1 MSSKNSDP
9 SNTGNKYSNSI
20 IKRPRYRI
28 WRMLVGILAGLF
40 LFILAGGGLFA
51 WIKYEGAVQ
60 DLPTVEGL
68 KNYAPPVMSRIYS
81 NNDRVM
87 AELASERRLFVPIT
101 LIPDRVK
108 NAFISTEDKNFY
120 SHGGIDPL
128 AIVRAVV
135 QDMFRK
141 TSGKRLVGAST
152 ITQQV
157 ARNMLLN
164 NKRNL
169 NRKIKEAILA
179 IRIEQS
185 LTKDQILEIYLNEI
199 YLGDGAYGV
208 AAAAQTYFHKN
219 LDQLTVAEAAYLG
232 GLPKS
237 PYNYDLYH
245 HPKAGLERRN
255 FVLSRMLETGAISKE
270 ILKQAMDEPLQ
281 VTQSVIR
288 RGPLAGTQWF
298 SEAVRRDLID
308 RYGMDKTMQGGLE
321 VHTSLDLKNQNLAT
335 RLMQQALMKYDRQH
349 GWRGAINHL
358 NIEDGKEWSDLL
370 ARQKNP
376 AGILDAWRVA
386 IVLNS
391 STGKVGW
398 LENKNEKLALLEN
411 KDVSWTRRSSHPL
424 KMGDVV
430 LIEPLADNGKV
441 ALRQVPLIEGAL
453 ISVDVQTGRVLSMF
467 GGWSFAESQFN
478 RATQAQRQPG
488 SSFKPIAYLAGM
500 EQNIPPSQIFMDSPF
515 SAGSWHPNNYE
526 KTFWGPTA
534 LHNGLRYSRN
544 LVTIRLAA
552 QVGMNAISNL
562 AIVLGEVDSM
572 PKVLPAV
579 LGAVETTVFRHA
591 GAYASI
597 AAEGLLTKPTL
608 IDYIQDRNGKV
619 IWHSDVLQLEHSE
632 DPGRLPLIID
642 HRKRVASAQS
652 SYQIIT
658 MMEDVMK
665 RGTGMSAARGI
676 DRPLAGKT
684 GTSQDFN
691 DAWFAG
697 FSPDV
702 VTVVWFGFDQP
713 KTLGKGMS
721 GAVVA
726 APVWNEFMKNILAN
740 RPKLD
745 FAKPEGVFLASYD
758 TSKGSVTDAFKEGQ
772 TPGISINLN
781 KGAAT
786 GELTAQDTG
795 AENIPDSEESM
806 DSNEGI
812 VSPFNEGSE
821 KKIGEKTGQSSSSGE
836 GEDIG
841 MGGLY

>member
-1 MSSKNSDP
+1 MSFKNSDS
-9 SNTGNKYSNSI
+9 SNTGKDGNPL

-28 WRMLVGILAGLF
+28 WRMVIGLFAGLF
-40 LFILAGGGLFA
+40 LFVLAGGGLLA
-51 WIKYEGAVQ
+51 WVKYTEANR

-81 NNDRVM
+81 DDDHVM
-87 AELASERRLFVPIT
+87 AELASEHRLFVPIA

-108 NAFISTEDKNFY
+108 NAFISTEDRNFY

-128 AIVRAVV
+128 AILRAVI
-135 QDMFRK
+135 QDMFRT
-141 TSGKRLVGAST
+141 TSGRRLVGAST

-245 HPKAGLERRN
+245 HPEAGLERRN
-255 FVLSRMLETGAISKE
+255 FVLNRMVETGAISKDVQQ
-270 ILKQAMDEPLQ
+270 QAMNEPL
-281 VTQSVIR
+281 TGAQSVIR

-308 RYGMDKTMQGGLE
+308 RYGLDKTMQGGLE
-321 VHTSLDLKNQNLAT
+321 VHTSLDLKTQNLAT

-349 GWRGAINHL
+349 GWRGAFSHVV
-358 NIEDGKEWSDLL
+358 IEDGEAWGSLL
-370 ARQKNP
+370 AHQNVP
-376 AGILDAWRVA
+376 AGMLDAWRVA
-386 IVLNS
+386 ILLNS

-398 LENKNEKLALLEN
+398 LENKTEKTALLDG
-411 KDVSWTRRSSHPL
+411 KDISWTKHSAHPL
-424 KMGDVV
+424 KTGDV
-430 LIEPLADNGKV
+430 LFIEPLADHDKV
-441 ALRQVPLIEGAL
+441 ALRQIPLIEGAL
-453 ISVDVQTGRVLSMF
+453 ISVDVQTGRILSMF

-552 QVGMNAISNL
+552 QVGMNAISDL
-562 AIVLGEVDSM
+562 AIALGEVDSM

-619 IWHSDVLQLEHSE
+619 IWRSDALQLDHPE
-632 DPGRLPLIID
+632 DSGQLPALMD
-642 HRKRVASAQS
+642 RRKRVASAQS
-652 SYQIIT
+652 SYQVIT

-665 RGTGMSAARGI
+665 RGTGMAAARGI
-676 DRPLAGKT
+676 DRTLAGKT

-726 APVWNEFMKNILAN
+726 APVWNEFMKNVLAN

-745 FAKPEGVFLASYD
+745 FIKPEGVILASYE
-758 TSKGSVTDAFKEGQ
+758 TSKGTVTDAFKEGQ
-772 TPGISINLN
+772 VPGVSINLN
-781 KGAAT
+781 QGAAT
-786 GELTAQDTG
+786 GALTAQDTG
-795 AENIPDSEESM
+795 AENISDSEESM
-806 DSNEGI
+806 GTNGGTESSSSD
-812 VSPFNEGSE
+812 GSE
-821 KKIGEKTGQSSSSGE
+821 KKIGEKPGQSSSSGE

>member
-1 MSSKNSDP
+1 MSPDNSDP
-9 SNTGNKYSNSI
+9 SQSSKKRSRPQ
-20 IKRPRYRI
+20 IKRPRFRI
-28 WRMLVGILAGLF
+28 WRMFIGAFAGLF
-40 LFILAGGGLFA
+40 LFLFVGGGIAA
-51 WIKYEGAVQ
+51 WIKYERVTH

-68 KNYAPPVMSRIYS
+68 KNYTPPVMSRIYA
-81 NNDRVM
+81 NDDQVM
-87 AELASERRLFVPIT
+87 AELASERRLFVPIA

-108 NAFISTEDKNFY
+108 NAFIATEDKNFY

-128 AIVRAVV
+128 AIMRAVV

-141 TSGKRLVGAST
+141 SSGKRLVGAST

-169 NRKIKEAILA
+169 ERKIKEAVLA

-185 LTKDQILEIYLNEI
+185 LSKDQILEIYLNEI
-199 YLGDGAYGV
+199 YLGGGAYGV

-245 HPKAGLERRN
+245 HPRAALARRN
-255 FVLSRMLETGAISKE
+255 FVLSRMVETGAITKE
-270 ILKQAMDEPLQ
+270 VQEQAKQEPLQ
-281 VTQSVIR
+281 ATQSVR
-288 RGPLAGTQWF
+288 HRGPLPGTQWF

-308 RYGMDKTMQGGLE
+308 RYGLDKTMQGGLE
-321 VHTSLDLKNQNLAT
+321 VHTSLDLKTQNQAT
-335 RLMQQALMKYDRQH
+335 RLMRQALMKYDRQH
-349 GWRGAINHL
+349 GWRGAVRHVDL
-358 NIEDGKEWSDLL
+358 EDGVTWSALL
-370 ARQKNP
+370 SQQKVP
-376 AGILDAWRVA
+376 PGMLDSWRLA
-386 IVLNS
+386 IVLDAK
-391 STGKVGW
+391 TGRVGW
-398 LENKNEKLALLEN
+398 LESKVEKSAILDN
-411 KDVSWTRRSSHPL
+411 KDISWAKRLHPL
-424 KMGDVV
+424 KAGDIIM
-430 LIEPLADNGKV
+430 IEPLADNSKV

-478 RATQAQRQPG
+478 RVTQALRQPG

-500 EQNIPPSQIFMDSPF
+500 EQGIPPSQIFMDSPF
-515 SAGSWHPNNYE
+515 SAGNWHPNNYE
-526 KTFWGPTA
+526 KNFWGPTT

-552 QVGMNAISNL
+552 QVGMTAISNL
-562 AIVLGEVDSM
+562 AIALGEVDSM

-591 GAYASI
+591 GVYASI
-597 AAEGLLTKPTL
+597 AAGGLKVQPTL
-608 IDYIQDRNGKV
+608 IDYIQDHNGKV
-619 IWHSDVLQLEHSE
+619 IWHSEDLQLDHPD
-632 DPGRLPLIID
+632 DPNQLPTLID
-642 HRKRVASAQS
+642 HRKRIVSQQSAFQV
-652 SYQIIT
+652 IT
-658 MMEDVMK
+658 MMEDVIK
-665 RGTGMSAARGI
+665 RGSGFSAGRGI

-684 GTSQDFN
+684 GTTQDFN

-713 KTLGKGMS
+713 KSLGNRMS
-721 GAVVA
+721 GAVMA
-726 APVWNEFMKNILAN
+726 GPVWNDYMKAILAN

-745 FAKPEGVFLASYD
+745 FTKPEGVFLASYD
-758 TSKGSVTDAFKEGQ
+758 TSKGRVTDAFKEGQ
-772 TPGISINLN
+772 TPGVSINLRG
-781 KGAAT
+781 GAAT

-795 AENIPDSEESM
+795 AENIPDSEDSM
-806 DSNEGI
+806 GNNTGSG
-812 VSPFNEGSE
+812 STLPAEGS
-821 KKIGEKTGQSSSSGE
+821 KIGVKPDQAPAASGE

>member
-1 MSSKNSDP
+1 MPPKNSD
-9 SNTGNKYSNSI
+9 SSNSNR
-20 IKRPRYRI
+20 KQFGANLQRPRFRI
-28 WRMLVGILAGLF
+28 WRILIGVIAGIS
-40 LFILAGGGLFA
+40 LFIFAGGGFFA
-51 WIKYEGAVQ
+51 WIRYERATQ

-81 NNDRVM
+81 NDDHVM
-87 AELASERRLFVPIT
+87 AELASERRLFVPIA
-101 LIPDRVK
+101 LIPNRVK
-108 NAFISTEDKNFY
+108 NAFIATEDKNFY
-120 SHGGIDPL
+120 THGGIDPL
-128 AIVRAVV
+128 AITRAIV

-141 TSGKRLVGAST
+141 STGKRLVGAST

-169 NRKIKEAILA
+169 ERKIKEAILA

-185 LTKDQILEIYLNEI
+185 LSKDQILEIYLNEI

-208 AAAAQTYFHKN
+208 AAAAQAYFHKN

-245 HPKAGLERRN
+245 HPHAALERRN
-255 FVLSRMLETGAISKE
+255 FVLSRMVETGSITKE
-270 ILKQAMDEPLQ
+270 MQQKAAKEPLQ
-281 VTQSVIR
+281 IAQIITH

-308 RYGMDKTMQGGLE
+308 RYGLDKTMQGGLE
-321 VHTSLDLKNQNLAT
+321 IHTSLDLKTQNLAT
-335 RLMQQALMKYDRQH
+335 RLMQQALLKYDRRH
-349 GWRGAINHL
+349 GWRGAVSHIDVGYN
-358 NIEDGKEWSDLL
+358 EKWADLL
-370 ARQKNP
+370 VNQKKP
-376 AGILDAWRVA
+376 AGMLDGWRLAVL
-386 IVLNS
+386 LNS

-398 LENKNEKLALLEN
+398 LENKIYKTAFIDN
-411 KDVSWTRRSSHPL
+411 KDMGWAKRFHPL
-424 KMGDVV
+424 KTGDIL
-430 LIEPLADNGKV
+430 LIEPFAENNKV
-441 ALRQVPLIEGAL
+441 GLRQIPLIEGAL

-467 GGWSFAESQFN
+467 GGWSFAQSQFN
-478 RATQAQRQPG
+478 RVTQAQRQPG

-526 KTFWGPTA
+526 KTFWGPTV

-552 QVGMNAISNL
+552 QVGMTTISDL
-562 AIVLGEVDSM
+562 AIAMGEVDSM

-579 LGAVETTVFRHA
+579 LGAVETTVIRHA

-597 AAEGLLTKPTL
+597 ASEGLFMKPTL
-608 IDYIQDRNGKV
+608 IDYIQDRNGVV
-619 IWHSDVLQLEHSE
+619 IWRSGALQANHPE
-632 DPGRLPLIID
+632 DPNQLPFFID
-642 HRKRVASAQS
+642 HRKRVVSAQS
-652 SYQIIT
+652 AYQIIT
-658 MMEDVMK
+658 MMKDVMK
-665 RGTGMSAARGI
+665 RGTGFSASRGI
-676 DRPLAGKT
+676 DRSLAGKT

-713 KTLGKGMS
+713 KSLGKGMS
-721 GAVVA
+721 GAVIA
-726 APVWNEFMKNILAN
+726 APVWNEFMKAVLAD

-745 FAKPEGVFLASYD
+745 FNKPEGVFLASYN
-758 TSKGSVTDAFKEGQ
+758 TSKGMVTDAFKDGQ

-786 GELTAQDTG
+786 GELTAKDTG

-806 DSNEGI
+806 NSN
-812 VSPFNEGSE
+812 NEAEIPSLNGKE
-821 KKIGEKTGQSSSSGE
+821 KKIGEKPNQSSSSGA

>member
-1 MSSKNSDP
+1 MSSENSDP
-9 SNTGNKYSNSI
+9 SSSRSKRSRPE
-20 IKRPRYRI
+20 IKRPRFRL
-28 WRMLVGILAGLF
+28 WRMVLGSIAGLF
-40 LFILAGGGLFA
+40 LFVLIGGTLAA
-51 WIKYEGAVQ
+51 WIKYEKVTH

-68 KNYAPPVMSRIYS
+68 KNYAPPVMSRIYA
-81 NNDRVM
+81 NDDQVM
-87 AELASERRLFVPIT
+87 AELASERRLFVPIA

-108 NAFISTEDKNFY
+108 NAFIATEDKNFY

-128 AIVRAVV
+128 AIMRAVV

-141 TSGKRLVGAST
+141 SSGKRLVGAST

-164 NKRNL
+164 NSRSL
-169 NRKIKEAILA
+169 ERKIKEAVLA

-185 LTKDQILEIYLNEI
+185 LSKDQILEIYLNEI

-208 AAAAQTYFHKN
+208 AAAAQAYFHKN

-245 HPKAGLERRN
+245 HPHAALDRRN

-270 ILKQAMDEPLQ
+270 VEEQARQEPIQ
-281 VTQSVIR
+281 AHQIVER

-308 RYGMDKTMQGGLE
+308 RYGLDKTMQGGLE
-321 VHTSLDLKNQNLAT
+321 VHTSLDWKTQTLAT
-335 RLMQQALMKYDRQH
+335 KLMRQALMKYDRQR
-349 GWRGAINHL
+349 GWRGAVHHL
-358 NIEDGKEWSDLL
+358 DLSDDTAWSSLL
-370 ARQKNP
+370 MSQKAP
-376 AGILDAWRVA
+376 AGMLESWRLALVLDAK
-386 IVLNS
+386 
-391 STGKVGW
+391 TGKVGW
-398 LENKNEKLALLEN
+398 LENKSEKSGVLDN
-411 KDVSWTRRSSHPL
+411 KDLSWAKRLHPL
-424 KMGDVV
+424 QTGDVIM
-430 LIEPLADNGKV
+430 IEPLAEGSKV
-441 ALRQVPLIEGAL
+441 ALRQVPLVEGAL
-453 ISVDVQTGRVLSMF
+453 VSMDVHTGRVLSMF

-500 EQNIPPSQIFMDSPF
+500 EQGIPPSQIFMDSPF
-515 SAGSWHPNNYE
+515 SAGNWHPNNYE
-526 KTFWGPTA
+526 KNFWGPTA

-552 QVGMNAISNL
+552 QVGMTAISDL
-562 AIVLGEVDSM
+562 AIAMGEVDSM

-579 LGAVETTVFRHA
+579 LGAVETTVLRHA

-597 AAEGLLTKPTL
+597 AAEGLKIQPTL
-608 IDYIQDRNGKV
+608 IDYIQDRNGQV
-619 IWHSDVLQLEHSE
+619 IWRSDDLQLDHPN
-632 DPGRLPLIID
+632 DPNQPPSLTD

-652 SYQIIT
+652 SFQVIT

-665 RGTGMSAARGI
+665 RGTGASAARGI

-721 GAVVA
+721 GAVIA
-726 APVWNEFMKNILAN
+726 APVWNEFMKTVLAQ

-745 FAKPEGVFLASYD
+745 FTKPEGVFLASYD
-758 TSKGSVTDAFKEGQ
+758 TSKGMVTDAFKEGQ
-772 TPGISINLN
+772 TPGVSINLHG
-781 KGAAT
+781 GAAT

-795 AENIPDSEESM
+795 AENIPDSEDSM
-806 DSNEGI
+806 GDTAPDSTSSGEDGH
-812 VSPFNEGSE
+812 
-821 KKIGEKTGQSSSSGE
+821 KIGANKSGQAPAASGE